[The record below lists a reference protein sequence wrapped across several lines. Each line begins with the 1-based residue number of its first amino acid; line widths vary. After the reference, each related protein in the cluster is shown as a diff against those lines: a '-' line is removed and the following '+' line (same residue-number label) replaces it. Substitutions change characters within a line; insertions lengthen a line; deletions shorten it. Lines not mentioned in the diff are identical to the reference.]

1 MKTSAST
8 AVVPR
13 TAADLVPMREVGRS
27 ATAAVQQ
34 LLAKIGDGTVS
45 ERAVKRVRRVSTEL
59 ATIVH
64 DVVRIADCGEQL
76 ARSSAEV
83 HRDIERIATEID
95 DFQTKRAEN
104 AAKRA
109 AAKVLANK
117 GAQVQD
123 AQLDVQLLTAQLQ
136 RDDLRAQLQ
145 ARKAVR
151 KDAKAEAKR
160 AAATPPPVVD
170 RVQAAKT
177 ARAEAARQ
185 KNEGDAARIVRD
197 VQIGAVAA
205 DEQHPYHAFAACV
218 YLAGKLEDGLTS
230 ANAAERAREAV
241 LALMLDA
248 DVSPEQIAAYHTA
261 YLELKDRAAAA
272 AKRREATELFEA
284 AEAFAGGV
292 Q

>member
-1 MKTSAST
+1 MKTSSST

-34 LLAKIGDGTVS
+34 LLSNIGDGTLN
-45 ERAVKRVRRVSTEL
+45 ERAVRRVSRVSAQLT
-59 ATIVH
+59 TIVH
-64 DVVRIADCGEQL
+64 DIVRIAECGEQL
-76 ARSSAEV
+76 ARASAEV
-83 HRDIERIATEID
+83 DRDIEKIATEID

-104 AAKRA
+104 AATRA
-109 AAKVLANK
+109 AAKVLAEK

-136 RDDLRAQLQ
+136 RDDLRAQLH
-145 ARKAVR
+145 ARKAGR
-151 KDAKAEAKR
+151 KEAKEQTKH
-160 AAATPPPVVD
+160 AAVTPPPVVD
-170 RVQAAKT
+170 RVQAAKN
-177 ARAEAARQ
+177 ARADAARQ

-205 DEQHPYHAFAACV
+205 DEKHPYHAYAACV
-218 YLAGKLEDGLTS
+218 YLSGKLDDGLAS

-241 LALMLDA
+241 LALMLDE
-248 DVSPEQIAAYHTA
+248 DISPEQIAAYHTA
-261 YLELKDRAAAA
+261 YRELKDRAAAA
-272 AKRREATELFEA
+272 AKRQGATELFAA
-284 AEAFAGGV
+284 AEAFAGDV